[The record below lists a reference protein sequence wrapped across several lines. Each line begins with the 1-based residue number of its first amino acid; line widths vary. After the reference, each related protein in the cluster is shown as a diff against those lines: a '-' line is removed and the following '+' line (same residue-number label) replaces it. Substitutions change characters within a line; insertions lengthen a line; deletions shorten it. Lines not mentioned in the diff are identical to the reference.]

1 MLARG
6 IVKEESAHLKR
17 KLETR
22 VNAGFSFS
30 SQTCIM
36 AENRLAKKSRT
47 HNFSGMKK
55 SLSFACFALILA
67 GWVQLAWASDWPAWR
82 GKLGDGTIHD
92 KKAPVA
98 WKLPDNLVWKTP
110 IPGKG
115 HASPIIVG
123 NRIYQITAIEEK
135 AERLLLCIDRATG
148 KELWRKVVLKS
159 PLERVHRLNSRASS
173 TPTSDGERIYLSFL
187 DKKKMFV
194 AAYDLDGK
202 KLWEVRP
209 GVFSS
214 IHGYCSSPVLW
225 KDKVIVNGDHDGPG
239 YLVALDKKT
248 GKTLWK
254 KDRPNNTRSYCTP
267 LIRTI
272 GGRNQMILAGSKCV
286 ASYDP
291 DTGKQHWISDGPT
304 EQYVASLVYN
314 GDLLFM
320 TCGFPKRFMQGIRPD
335 GSGNVTKT
343 HVAWEITKGCSYV
356 PSPVAI
362 GPYFIVVADNG
373 VASCLVAK
381 TGERLWMERLKGGH
395 SASLLTGNGLVY
407 FLSDHGVMTVVKP
420 GPEFKVVAENVV
432 GEDTFATPAFSDGRL
447 YLRGVKHLFCIDG

>member
-1 MLARG
+1 MVLTG
-6 IVKEESAHLKR
+6 QTYVNLQ
-17 KLETR
+17 LEPMTKI
-22 VNAGFSFS
+22 FLF
-30 SQTCIM
+30 TCSTLIINVLPLSVC
-36 AENRLAKKSRT
+36 AE
-47 HNFSGMKK
+47 
-55 SLSFACFALILA
+55 
-67 GWVQLAWASDWPAWR
+67 DWPAWR
-82 GKLGDGTIHD
+82 GAWGDGTVSD
-92 KKAPVA
+92 PKAPVD
-98 WKLPDNLVWKTP
+98 WKLPENLVWKTP
-110 IPGKG
+110 ITGKG
-115 HASPIIVG
+115 HASPIIIG
-123 NRIYQITAIEEK
+123 DQIYVVTVIEETQTR
-135 AERLLLCIDRATG
+135 ELLCLDRESG

-173 TPTSDGERIYLSFL
+173 TPTSDGDRIYLSFL
-187 DKKKMFV
+187 DQKQMFV
-194 AAYDLDGK
+194 TAYDFDGN

-239 YLVALDKKT
+239 YLVALEKKT
-248 GKTLWK
+248 GKTIWK
-254 KDRPNNTRSYCTP
+254 TDRPNNTRSYCTP
-267 LIRTI
+267 LLRTI
-272 GGRNQMILAGSKCV
+272 EGRNQLILSGSLCV

-304 EQYVASLVYN
+304 QQYVASLVYN

-320 TCGFPKRFMQGIRPD
+320 TCGFPKRFMQAIRPN
-335 GSGNVTKT
+335 GFGNVTKT

-395 SASLLTGNGLVY
+395 SASLLKANGLVY
-407 FLSDHGVMTVVKP
+407 FLSDQGIMTVVKP
-420 GPEFKVVAENVV
+420 GPTFEIVAENVV
-432 GEDTFATPAFSDGRL
+432 GEKTFATPAFSNGRL
-447 YLRGVKHLFCIDG
+447 YVRGVNHLFCIQG

>member
-1 MLARG
+1 MVLTG
-6 IVKEESAHLKR
+6 
-17 KLETR
+17 
-22 VNAGFSFS
+22 
-30 SQTCIM
+30 QTLL
-36 AENRLAKKSRT
+36 NRQLREMSK
-47 HNFSGMKK
+47 F
-55 SLSFACFALILA
+55 LILA
-67 GWVQLAWASDWPAWR
+67 CAAFAANGFTSHACAEDWPAWR
-82 GKLGDGTIHD
+82 GALGDGTVSD
-92 KKAPVA
+92 PKAPVE
-98 WKLPDNLVWKTP
+98 WKLPENLVWKTP
-110 IPGKG
+110 IKGKG
-115 HASPIIVG
+115 HASPIIIG
-123 NRIYQITAIEEK
+123 DRIYVVAVIEET
-135 AERLLLCIDRATG
+135 ETRELLCLDRKSG

-159 PLERVHRLNSRASS
+159 SLERVHRLNSRASS

-187 DKKKMFV
+187 DKKHMFV
-194 AAYDLDGK
+194 AAYDLDGN

-248 GKTLWK
+248 GKTIWK
-254 KDRPNNTRSYCTP
+254 TDRPNNTRSYCTP
-267 LIRTI
+267 LLRTI
-272 GGRNQMILAGSKCV
+272 KGRNQLILSGSLCV

-304 EQYVASLVYN
+304 QQYVASLVYN

-320 TCGFPKRFMQGIRPD
+320 TCGFPKRFMQAIRPD

-343 HVAWEITKGCSYV
+343 HVVWQTTKGCSYV

-373 VASCLVAK
+373 VTSCLVAK

-395 SASLLTGNGLVY
+395 SASLLKANGLVY
-407 FLSDHGVMTVVKP
+407 FLSDQGIMTVVKP
-420 GPEFKVVAENVV
+420 GPTFEIVAENVV
-432 GEDTFATPAFSDGRL
+432 GEKTFATPAFSNGRL
-447 YLRGVKHLFCIDG
+447 YVRGVNHLFCIKG